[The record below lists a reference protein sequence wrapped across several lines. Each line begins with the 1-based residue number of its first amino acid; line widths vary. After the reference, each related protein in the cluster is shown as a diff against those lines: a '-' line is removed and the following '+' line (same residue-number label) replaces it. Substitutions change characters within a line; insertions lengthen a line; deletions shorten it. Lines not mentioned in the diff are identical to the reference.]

1 MSLTLTCR
9 CGRKLKVDES
19 VVGHSIRCRCGRVL
33 RVRGAKRAGVAHEA
47 RHLLRRVRSWART
60 PVRDGARRSLWRASL
75 TWCVAAII
83 AWPFLHGLGDR
94 WWPATVLLFGPRWV
108 LLLPLVLLV
117 PLALVI
123 LPRAL
128 VPLLGGGV
136 VLAGPVMGFAAGG
149 ITAPRRAAELRVVTF
164 NIQGGSA
171 LGVPGTLETALATW
185 EADIVALQECSDAAA
200 EEVRAL
206 DAVATHTHGNLCL
219 ISRFPI
225 VAVDSLPPWRIGELG
240 WAGAVV
246 GYTIDAG
253 GRRLRVTNLHLDTP
267 GRGLEMLR
275 ERRDSR
281 LLAANL
287 EMREVASRRASN
299 WVIQSGTPALVAGD
313 FNTPQE
319 SAIFRRYWGHL
330 DDAFAGAGLGY
341 GGTRVLR
348 WFRVRI
354 DHILTSGDLRAVRA
368 EVGADLGSDHLP
380 LIADFIWNDD
390 E

>member
-1 MSLTLTCR
+1 MSLSLTCR
-9 CGRKLKVDES
+9 CGRKLKVDDS

-33 RVRGAKRAGVAHEA
+33 RVRGARQAGASHRLRHVLRGARA
-47 RHLLRRVRSWART
+47 WARR
-60 PVRDGARRSLWRASL
+60 PVREGARRSLWRASVS
-75 TWCVAAII
+75 WCVAAIVV
-83 AWPFLHGLGDR
+83 WPFLYGLGDR
-94 WWPATVLLFGPRWV
+94 WWPATLLLFGPRWV
-108 LLLPLVLLV
+108 LLLPLIALV
-117 PLALVI
+117 PLALAI

-136 VLAGPVMGFAAGG
+136 VLAGPVMGFSAGA
-149 ITAPRRAAELRVVTF
+149 ITAPRREPDLRVVTF

-185 EADIVALQECSDAAA
+185 EADVVALQECSDAAA
-200 EEVRAL
+200 QGVREL
-206 DAVATHTHGNLCL
+206 TTLATHTHAGLCL

-225 VAVDSLPPWRIGELG
+225 VQVDSLPAWRIGELG
-240 WAGAVV
+240 WAGSVV
-246 GYTIDAG
+246 RYTLDVG
-253 GRRLRVTNLHLDTP
+253 GRMLRFTNLHLDTP
-267 GRGLEMLR
+267 GRGLEVLR

-299 WVIQSGTPALVAGD
+299 WVIQGGTPALVAGD

-319 SAIFRRYWGHL
+319 SAIFRQYWDHL
-330 DDAFAGAGLGY
+330 DDAFETAGFGY

-348 WFRVRI
+348 RFRVRI
-354 DHILTSGDLRAVRA
+354 DHVLATGELRAVRA

-380 LIADFIWNDD
+380 LIADFTWNDD

>member
-1 MSLTLTCR
+1 MR
-9 CGRKLKVDES
+9 E
-19 VVGHSIRCRCGRVL
+19 
-33 RVRGAKRAGVAHEA
+33 
-47 RHLLRRVRSWART
+47 
-60 PVRDGARRSLWRASL
+60 GARRSLWRASVS
-75 TWCVAAII
+75 WCVAAII
-83 AWPFLHGLGDR
+83 VWPFLYGLGDR
-94 WWPATVLLFGPRWV
+94 WWPATLLLFGPRWV
-108 LLLPLVLLV
+108 LLLPLTALV
-117 PLALVI
+117 PLALAI

-136 VLAGPVMGFAAGG
+136 VLAGPVMGFSAGA
-149 ITAPRRAAELRVVTF
+149 ITAPRREPDLRVVTF

-185 EADIVALQECSDAAA
+185 EADVVALQECSDAAA
-200 EEVRAL
+200 QGVREL
-206 DAVATHTHGNLCL
+206 DALATHTQAGLCL

-225 VAVDSLPPWRIGELG
+225 VQVDSLPAWRIGELG
-240 WAGAVV
+240 WAGSVV
-246 GYTIDAG
+246 RYTLDVG
-253 GRRLRVTNLHLDTP
+253 GRMLRFTNLHLDTP
-267 GRGLEMLR
+267 GRGLEVLR

-299 WVIQSGTPALVAGD
+299 WVIQGGTPALVAGD

-319 SAIFRRYWGHL
+319 SAIFRQYWDHL
-330 DDAFAGAGLGY
+330 DDAFESAGLGY

-354 DHILTSGDLRAVRA
+354 DHVLATGELRAVRA

>member
-1 MSLTLTCR
+1 MSLSLTCR
-9 CGRKLKVDES
+9 CGRKLRVDDS

-33 RVRGAKRAGVAHEA
+33 RVRGARPAGARHRL
-47 RHLLRRVRSWART
+47 RHLLRGVRAWALR
-60 PVRDGARRSLWRASL
+60 PVREGARRSLWRASVS
-75 TWCVAAII
+75 WCVAAIV
-83 AWPFLHGLGDR
+83 AWPFLYGLGDR
-94 WWPATVLLFGPRWV
+94 WWPATLLLFGPRWA
-108 LLLPLVLLV
+108 LLLPLIALV
-117 PLALVI
+117 PLALAI

-128 VPLLGGGV
+128 VPLLGGAV
-136 VLAGPVMGFAAGG
+136 VLAGPVMGFAAGA
-149 ITAPRRAAELRVVTF
+149 ITAPRREPDLRVVTF

-185 EADIVALQECSDAAA
+185 EADVVALQECSDAAA
-200 EEVRAL
+200 QGVREL
-206 DAVATHTHGNLCL
+206 DALATHAHAGLCL

-225 VAVDSLPPWRIGELG
+225 VQVDSLPAWRIGELG
-240 WAGAVV
+240 WAGSVV
-246 GYTIDAG
+246 RYTLDVG
-253 GRRLRVTNLHLDTP
+253 GRMLRFTNLHLDTP
-267 GRGLEMLR
+267 GRGLEVLR

-299 WVIQSGTPALVAGD
+299 WVIQGGTPALVAGD

-319 SAIFRRYWGHL
+319 SAIFRQYWDHL
-330 DDAFAGAGLGY
+330 DDAFETAGFGY

-354 DHILTSGDLRAVRA
+354 DHVLTTGELRAVRA